1 MQETNPPDAASRSS
15 RAGAGHPVRWR
26 TAERLCEAIRPEV
39 WGVDNVSFPKCG
51 TASAGVIRQ
60 HCGALGK
67 RPSSQPPNCSRTGGD
82 EWDEWDDGVPARGRN
97 TAAATGPEPLAPPLY
112 RTLTGRTSA
121 PRPRCSPSTR
131 SKARA
136 PTSHTSST
144 PPRPEHLSGAGCAVS

>member
-39 WGVDNVSFPKCG
+39 WGVENVSFPKCG

-82 EWDEWDDGVPARGRN
+82 ESDEWDDGVPARGRN

-112 RTLTGRTSA
+112 RTPDRAHERT
-121 PRPRCSPSTR
+121 
-131 SKARA
+131 
-136 PTSHTSST
+136 T
-144 PPRPEHLSGAGCAVS
+144 PPLLSQHPVEGASADQPHLQHAASPEHLSGAGCAFS